1 MRAQIVSVGMAVP
14 DKVETSAEL
23 VERIGRPES
32 WILSRTGVARRRIAE
47 QPIEQLAAA
56 AAQRAIGEGPPPD
69 LIVNASTTPRQA
81 IPDSSVFVQQALGY
95 SGIPSFTIHA
105 TCLSF
110 IVAVQSAAALLSSR
124 TYRRVLVVSAE
135 IGSLSRN
142 FEEAESA
149 ALLGDGAAA
158 AIIER
163 TPQGQISEVLAYKM
177 ATWPEGAGLTEL
189 RGFGTRCHPDAEH
202 TTRYD
207 NYFSMNGP
215 AVLRMAFQKAG
226 LFLEELFEQAQM
238 SYSDVDLVV
247 PHQASRPALIALAS
261 LGFAEEKIVDILA
274 DYGNCVAASIPMALT
289 VALEQGRLHRGDRV
303 LLAGT
308 GAGLSGAGMILIW

>member
-23 VERIGRPES
+23 AERIGRPES
-32 WILSRTGVARRRIAE
+32 WIRSRTGVVRRRIAE
-47 QPIEQLAAA
+47 GPIENLAAA
-56 AAQRAIGEGPPPD
+56 AARQAIGDGPPPD
-69 LIVNASTTPRQA
+69 LILNASTTPRQA
-81 IPDSSVFVQQALGY
+81 IPDTSVFVQQALGF
-95 SGIPSFTIHA
+95 SGVPSYTIHA

-110 IVAVQSAAALLSSR
+110 IVAVQSAAAYLTNRL
-124 TYRRVLVVSAE
+124 YHRVLVVSAE

-158 AIIER
+158 AIVER
-163 TPQGQISEVLAYKM
+163 TPDNEASEILAYRM
-177 ATWPEGAGLTEL
+177 ATWPEGAALTEL
-189 RGFGTRCHPDAEH
+189 RGFGTRRHPNAEH
-202 TTRYD
+202 TTPED
-207 NYFSMNGP
+207 NYFTMKGP
-215 AVLRMAFQKAG
+215 AVLRMVMQKAAP
-226 LFLEELFEQAQM
+226 FLDSLFELAM
-238 SYSDVDLVV
+238 MERGEIDLVV

-261 LGFAEEKIVDILA
+261 LGFPEEKIVDILA

-308 GAGLSGAGMILIW
+308 GAGLSGAGMLMIW